1 MTQFDK
7 IINKAKRDF
16 EGKVDTN
23 KLVDYL
29 TYAKNNC
36 SYKVFEHVDGFY
48 VSPNG
53 DKLTADDYNYEE
65 IIKEAIEDQLVNN
78 DADEQ
83 GFTDYIESS
92 LESDNDFTYQE
103 GQDD

>member
-29 TYAKNNC
+29 TYANNNC
-36 SYKVFEHVDGFY
+36 SYKVFEHTDGFY
-48 VSPNG
+48 VSHNG
-53 DKLTADDYNYEE
+53 DKLTADDYNYDE
-65 IIKEAIEDQLVNN
+65 IIKEAIEGLLVNN
-78 DADEQ
+78 NMDKQ